1 MTPEPTAVLQGAQ
14 DDARRTDTRERILE
28 VAARLF
34 SERGFAGTS
43 IRDIADALGV
53 TKAALYYHFPSKDA
67 ILGEIVAQPLAAV
80 RAVLSEPHRLNDR
93 AGREKFIRR
102 AVDALSSCG
111 PEMMVVFRDPKLLAA
126 VDAEVEDSGIIRRV
140 AMTLAMGLS
149 GVRSPAAVK
158 PHHMVRAIAAVAAG
172 EAAIN
177 SWRLVYPDRTHFS
190 DEDQEVIA
198 RLIIATLEAS

>member
-1 MTPEPTAVLQGAQ
+1 MTPEPTAVLPGAQ
-14 DDARRTDTRERILE
+14 EDARRTDTRQRILE
-28 VAARLF
+28 VAAHLF

-67 ILGEIVAQPLAAV
+67 ILGELVAQPLAAV
-80 RAVLSEPHRLNDR
+80 RAVLAEPHRLTDR

-102 AVDALSSCG
+102 AVDALASCG

-126 VDAEVEDSGIIRRV
+126 VDAEVEDSGIIRSV

-149 GVRSPAAVK
+149 GVKSPAEVS
-158 PHHMVRAIAAVAAG
+158 PQHMVRAIAAVAAG

-190 DEDQEVIA
+190 DDDQEVIA
-198 RLIIATLEAS
+198 RLIIATLES

>member
-1 MTPEPTAVLQGAQ
+1 MTPEPTALLLGTQE
-14 DDARRTDTRERILE
+14 DARRTDTRERILE

-80 RAVLSEPHRLNDR
+80 RAVLTAPHRLTDR
-93 AGREKFIRR
+93 AGREKFIRK
-102 AVDALSSCG
+102 AVEALSSCG

-126 VDAEVEDSGIIRRV
+126 VDAEVEDSGIMGSV
-140 AMTLAMGLS
+140 ATTLAMGLS
-149 GVRSPAAVK
+149 GVQSPERVN
-158 PHHMVRAIAAVAAG
+158 PQHMVRAIAAVAAG

-177 SWRLVYPDRTHFS
+177 SWRLVFPDRTHFS

-198 RLIIATLEAS
+198 RLIIATLES